1 MKPLVAALAV
11 GTLALGSVVALH
23 ADGPSRGTGAGSLR
37 QKTAFATSETPATA
51 NPFGVAAS
59 ASSSRSPERWI
70 GPVADMGV
78 GWVRGFNP
86 TLDPA
91 LAVQRLPRTIRFSGI
106 LEFRDPNDP
115 AAWQA
120 YVRERVQR
128 FRPLTTDW
136 EVWNEPPNFTGNT
149 PPEVYGRMVALA
161 HDAAREVD
169 PSVKLGLAAQ
179 SVNLNYMDR
188 ALLSGAKDKFDFVT
202 VHPYETASLIH
213 KGFEAQFMAI
223 VPTIRKMLLA
233 RNPERAQVPVYFTEV
248 GQPVDARN
256 DAASQAS
263 LLVKVY
269 TMGLAQGAAR
279 VHWFE
284 PLDGDSGPFGLF
296 DRLGQPRPA
305 HTALRTL
312 IDHLGPQPR
321 VLGWLLLA
329 DRHHGF
335 LFEGPQGPV
344 MVAWSRPGTTE
355 AVALPEGSR
364 VVYPLSGVVQATTA
378 LALTN
383 LPALVLLPREAT
395 DWVQQASANQGQ
407 PFPWNG
413 DHSGAPRVAFSA
425 SDDPA
430 DARGLHLVQ
439 TPVWREVGDERVLD
453 AAPRA
458 ITSFTVDPNFL
469 SYTSVPLRIT
479 AVVRRNSPDAAGF
492 NLKYESRSGTRS
504 VGWNTVPA
512 NGEWATLS
520 WSINDPQFVGKFG
533 YHFWFDSDSTRHSNY
548 SIRSVS
554 VSKE

>member
-1 MKPLVAALAV
+1 MKPVVAVLAV
-11 GTLALGSVVALH
+11 GTLALVSVVALH
-23 ADGPSRGTGAGSLR
+23 ADGPSRGKGAASLL
-37 QKTAFATSETPATA
+37 QKTSTTLPEAAT

-78 GWVRGFNP
+78 GWVRGFSP

-91 LAVQRLPRTIRFSGI
+91 LAVQRLPTSLRFSGI
-106 LEFRDPNDP
+106 LEFRDPSDP
-115 AAWQA
+115 VAWEA
-120 YVRERVQR
+120 YVRERVR
-128 FRPLTTDW
+128 TFRPLTTDW
-136 EVWNEPPNFTGNT
+136 EVWNEPPNFTRNT

-161 HDAAREVD
+161 HDAAKEVD
-169 PSVKLGLAAQ
+169 PAVKLGLAAQ

-202 VHPYETASLIH
+202 VHPYETAGLIH

-223 VPTIRKMLLA
+223 VPTIRKMLQA

-256 DAASQAS
+256 DETAQAS

-269 TMGLAQGAAR
+269 TMGLSQGAAR

-296 DRLGQPRPA
+296 DRQGRPRPA
-305 HTALRTL
+305 HTALRAL

-321 VLGWLLLA
+321 PVGWLLLA

-335 LFEGPQGPV
+335 VFDAPQGPV

-364 VVYPLSGVVQATTA
+364 VVYPLSGVVQATTS

-383 LPALVLLPREAT
+383 LPTLVLLPRSAS
-395 DWVQQASANQGQ
+395 DWVQRASANQGR

-413 DHSGAPRVAFSA
+413 DHSGARRVAFSA

-439 TPVWREVGDERVLD
+439 TPVWRDLDDERVLD

-469 SYTSVPLRIT
+469 SYTAVPLRIT

-504 VGWNTVPA
+504 LGWNTVPA

-520 WSINDPQFVGKFG
+520 WSIDDAQFVGKFG